1 MRCFSTACLNL
12 LSKLSMVMVRE
23 HEQEQDQKSWL
34 VTTRKESADARLMGE
49 LNRSIVLNFIRQE
62 RSISRAEIAQRTNLS
77 RSAVSNI
84 ISSLL
89 REGIVQE
96 SGIGESKGGRRPIMV
111 NFNHNAGYAVG
122 IDVGANHILAIAT
135 DLDGNIVLKNSSS
148 FSIDI
153 GPERALPIILTKI
166 QDLLAS
172 PEINPQRVVGM
183 GVGVPGPLDYTT
195 GKVIAPPIMPGWD
208 NFPLRDFLARNFS
221 MPVLIENDAN
231 LGAAAE
237 RWCGAGTGY
246 DHLAYVK
253 IGTGIGCG
261 LVFEGKIYRGQRGSA
276 GEIGHIT
283 ITRDGPPCRC
293 GSYGCLESM
302 AASPAIIMRA
312 RLAIEA
318 GRSTSITDYANPGEL
333 ELLHIEQAAQNGD
346 MLAQELINDAGRYIG
361 IALANL
367 INLFNPG
374 VIVLGGGVVSLG
386 ELLLEPIRET
396 VKIRSLVARYQD
408 THIVMGQLGREAVAL
423 GAATLALQE
432 VFQGPKLALT
442 N

>member
-1 MRCFSTACLNL
+1 
-12 LSKLSMVMVRE
+12 MVKA
-23 HEQEQDQKSWL
+23 QEQDQKSWPGA
-34 VTTRKESADARLMGE
+34 TRKESADAHLMGE

-62 RSISRAEIAQRTNLS
+62 RSISRADIAQRTNLS

-84 ISSLL
+84 INSLL

-111 NFNHNAGYAVG
+111 NFNHSAGQALG
-122 IDVGANHILAIAT
+122 IDVGASHLLAIAT
-135 DLDGNIVLKNSSS
+135 DLDGNITASVSSP

-153 GPERALPIILTKI
+153 GPERALPIIINQVRELLACSQLTLTK
-166 QDLLAS
+166 
-172 PEINPQRVVGM
+172 VVGM
-183 GVGVPGPLDYTT
+183 GIGVPGPLDYTT

-208 NFPLRDFLARNFS
+208 SFPLREYLSQEFN

-237 RWCGAGTGY
+237 HWRGAAVQWQNV
-246 DHLAYVK
+246 AYVK

-261 LVFEGKIYRGQRGSA
+261 LMVDGKIYRGQRGSA

-302 AASPAIIMRA
+302 AAEPAIINRTK
-312 RLAIEA
+312 LAIRA
-318 GRSTSITDYANPGEL
+318 GRSTTINEYTETDEL
-333 ELLHIEQAAQNGD
+333 EICHLGQAATNGD
-346 MLAQELINDAGRYIG
+346 QLALELINDAGRYIG
-361 IALANL
+361 IAISNL

-374 VIVLGGGVVSLG
+374 VIVLGGVVSTLG
-386 ELLLEPIRET
+386 ELLLQPIRET
-396 VKIRSLVARYQD
+396 VKIRSLVSNYQD
-408 THIVMGQLGREAVAL
+408 TQIIIGQIGREDVAL
-423 GAATLALQE
+423 GAATLVLQE
-432 VFQGPKLALT
+432 VFQGPKLAMSI
-442 N
+442 